1 MAKERETRE
10 GPRCPACA
18 AALAHCHATLVVHAD
33 GDLDCEER
41 GACGA
46 EPALHE
52 WWVPCTELAPQCGCT
67 GDEQPL
73 AEQWATA
80 A

>member
-1 MAKERETRE
+1 MATQDQTGDEL
-10 GPRCPACA
+10 RCRAWA

-33 GDLDCEER
+33 GVVDCEER
-41 GACGA
+41 ATCGA
-46 EPALHE
+46 EAALHE
-52 WWVPCTELAPQCGCT
+52 WWMPCTELAPQCGCT

-73 AEQWATA
+73 AELGAMA